1 MKKSNVP
8 NSVPPRLLR
17 PFSSQSSVG
26 FISDMSI
33 SNSRTPRKTASSP
46 NAPPK
51 CHTNTVSKAQ
61 MPHPTNFLPPPSPPP
76 LPVSKTSKTQ
86 ATHKPPNRKNDPKDD
101 TPRAFTRLMN
111 YTSTGRKLPRGLDDG
126 IKPSK
131 SKKRK
136 RGADDQE
143 QAAQDVVHPSH
154 ETQAEVPKILPGERM
169 ADYSARVDQALPVV
183 GLANKGGSKGVAGL
197 KERQTKTERKM
208 QRMQKEWR
216 EADVRRKAKLQEA
229 EEEAEDEEEENGG
242 GRVFVGAKGSG
253 KGKKKGKRR
262 MNKGGGEASDENSD
276 DDEDPWAV
284 VAANRRR
291 EQEEKEKGEGKGG
304 LVGLHDVVLAPPK
317 FTKVPTKKVDVA
329 DLVRKGGL
337 KKQVELSEA
346 RASVIEGY
354 RRMMKERREGAV
366 IGTA

>member
-1 MKKSNVP
+1 MPHKHRLKGTDASSHELPP
-8 NSVPPRLLR
+8 NSIAL
-17 PFSSQSSVG
+17 
-26 FISDMSI
+26 
-33 SNSRTPRKTASSP
+33 
-46 NAPPK
+46 
-51 CHTNTVSKAQ
+51 
-61 MPHPTNFLPPPSPPP
+61 P

-86 ATHKPPNRKNDPKDD
+86 ATHKPPKRKNDPKDD

-136 RGADDQE
+136 LGADDQE
-143 QAAQDVVHPSH
+143 QAAQDAVHPSH
-154 ETQAEVPKILPGERM
+154 DTKAEVPKILPGERM

-183 GLANKGGSKGVAGL
+183 GLANKGGGKGVAGL

-216 EADVRRKAKLQEA
+216 QADVRRKAKLQEA
-229 EEEAEDEEEENGG
+229 EEEAEEEEEEENGG
-242 GRVFVGAKGSG
+242 GRVLVGAKGGG
-253 KGKKKGKRR
+253 KGKKKGKKR
-262 MNKGGGEASDENSD
+262 KKQGGGEGSDENSD

-291 EQEEKEKGEGKGG
+291 EQEEREKGEGKGG

-317 FTKVPTKKVDVA
+317 FTKVPTKKVSA
-329 DLVRKGGL
+329 MDLVRKGGL

>member
-1 MKKSNVP
+1 
-8 NSVPPRLLR
+8 
-17 PFSSQSSVG
+17 
-26 FISDMSI
+26 
-33 SNSRTPRKTASSP
+33 
-46 NAPPK
+46 
-51 CHTNTVSKAQ
+51 
-61 MPHPTNFLPPPSPPP
+61 MPHKHRLRGTDSSSHELPPTSIARP
-76 LPVSKTSKTQ
+76 LPVSRTSKTQ
-86 ATHKPPNRKNDPKDD
+86 PSHKAPKRKNDPKDD

-111 YTSTGRKLPRGLDDG
+111 YTSTGHKTPRGLDDG
-126 IKPSK
+126 IKQPT

-136 RGADDQE
+136 RGSNNEE
-143 QAAQDVVHPSH
+143 QA
-154 ETQAEVPKILPGERM
+154 TQNVAHTSGTTKADIPKILPGERM

-183 GLANKGGSKGVAGL
+183 GLVSKGKGVGGL

-216 EADVRRKAKLQEA
+216 EADLRRKAKIQEA
-229 EEEAEDEEEENGG
+229 EEEAEEEEEGGG
-242 GRVFVGAKGSG
+242 GRVTVGTTGSG
-253 KGKKKGKRR
+253 KGKKKGKKRK
-262 MNKGGGEASDENSD
+262 NKGGGGREGSNDDAGDDD

-284 VAANRRR
+284 VAANRQR

-329 DLVRKGGL
+329 DMVRKGGL
-337 KKQVELSEA
+337 KRQVELSEA

-354 RRMMKERREGAV
+354 RRMMRERREGTA

>member
-1 MKKSNVP
+1 MPHKH
-8 NSVPPRLLR
+8 R
-17 PFSSQSSVG
+17 PKG
-26 FISDMSI
+26 TD
-33 SNSRTPRKTASSP
+33 ASS
-46 NAPPK
+46 
-51 CHTNTVSKAQ
+51 HE
-61 MPHPTNFLPPPSPPP
+61 LPPSSIAEP
-76 LPVSKTSKTQ
+76 LPVSKTPRAQNS
-86 ATHKPPNRKNDPKDD
+86 HKAPKRKNDPKDD

-111 YTSTGRKLPRGLDDG
+111 YTSTGHKIPRGLDDG
-126 IKPSK
+126 IKPSAN
-131 SKKRK
+131 KKRK
-136 RGADDQE
+136 RGSNDEE
-143 QAAQDVVHPSH
+143 QAAQNVAHTSGTTKADI
-154 ETQAEVPKILPGERM
+154 PKILPGERM

-183 GLANKGGSKGVAGL
+183 GLASKGKGVGGL

-216 EADVRRKAKLQEA
+216 EMDVRRKAKLQEA
-229 EEEAEDEEEENGG
+229 EEEAEEEEDGGG
-242 GRVFVGAKGSG
+242 GRVTVNATGSG
-253 KGKKKGKRR
+253 KGKKKGKKRR
-262 MNKGGGEASDENSD
+262 NKEGGGREGSDDDGDE

-329 DLVRKGGL
+329 DVVRKGGL
-337 KKQVELSEA
+337 KRQVELSEA

-354 RRMMKERREGAV
+354 RRMMRDRREGTA